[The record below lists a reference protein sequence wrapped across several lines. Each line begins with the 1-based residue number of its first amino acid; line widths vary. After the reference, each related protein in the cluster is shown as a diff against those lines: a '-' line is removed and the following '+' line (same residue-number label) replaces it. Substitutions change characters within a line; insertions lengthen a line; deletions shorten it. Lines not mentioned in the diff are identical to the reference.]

1 MARTVSSRTAIATF
15 AIATFAIAVLGLT
28 GCGREQP
35 ASGANPPP
43 PGDQQIG
50 GAPPASASPSATP
63 PAGGGGGGGGGGGNQ
78 GPTYP
83 KDARAYTQE
92 FLRAWGARNFSR
104 LGQLGDDAA
113 VQQVRDSVSTGGAP
127 NNQWTY
133 IRCGPAEQMPDHT
146 ACTFRNA
153 HGDEST
159 VKLLTAKLGSPKA
172 VTEAPLDR
180 TAYDSSPGDYVSDM
194 LRAHGAGNRQRV
206 LRLSTSTVRGKLT
219 CDMSGGSVAIVT
231 PIDGM
236 YSAVKLEGAGS
247 DIGKSYEFKVLSQPG
262 GKPNAVREVIN
273 NGC

>member
-1 MARTVSSRTAIATF
+1 MARTVNWRTAIATV
-15 AIATFAIAVLGLT
+15 AVAALGLA
-28 GCGREQP
+28 GCGKEQP
-35 ASGANPPP
+35 GSNASAPP

-63 PAGGGGGGGGGGGNQ
+63 PPGGGGGGGGGNQ

-83 KDARAYTQE
+83 RDARTYTQE

-104 LGQLGDDAA
+104 LGQLGNEAA

-133 IRCGPAEQMPDHT
+133 VRCGPAEQMPDHT

-159 VKLLTAKLGSPKA
+159 VKLLAAKLGSPKA

-180 TAYDSSPGDYVSDM
+180 TVYDSSPGDYVSDM

-206 LRLSTSTVRGKLT
+206 LRLSNSTVRGKLT

-236 YSAVKLEGAGS
+236 YSTVKLEGAGS
-247 DIGKSYEFKVLSQPG
+247 DLGKSYEFKVLSQPG